1 MLPILAMA
9 ATSSSAAHSGGGG
22 PPVTSL
28 RRAAGHDNPAMLQ
41 ELLARLS
48 PTAEEI
54 NRDVDESGRSAL
66 HHACWRGSIDNVH
79 ALLDLG
85 VDMHAW
91 STGLHSYGKT
101 PIFYALTM
109 CRDNV
114 VEALLERGAKVRI
127 LNNKGQS
134 VLSLA
139 SSHLSAG
146 VVAAVEDAEAREL
159 ELTAEWRARLDALP
173 ADARPKVLPGGW
185 LDFWSSHPDGEQY
198 GDLDP
203 RFLASGHLNLESL
216 LAQGGKQTPYAINPT
231 SHEGRRIKKHLPGRR
246 GPPGSSKKAAGAAA
260 ERSSSSSPAAK
271 AAVESATSHEEL
283 AAAIDEAVAPLED
296 LLSGR
301 HGGDGD
307 GDAAA
312 TAAALSPVLISAA
325 ADLLVG
331 TLRTR
336 IKGSW
341 LKPAALRIGRAGGRE
356 ASELLQR
363 AAMVEGEEE
372 GEGHEYEGGGRGP
385 AGVAALRRRLLL
397 AAAAAPSEE
406 EEANALVLAAARE
419 SERKAAHEAVQRAA
433 EAAEARR
440 VERVARLTPQEA
452 SAPHPVEFISDV
464 AGLERVRAAVAG
476 AGRVG
481 IDTEWADGESGRVSD
496 AVVATI
502 QLALDTERAV
512 FVIDALVGADR
523 GGDYATTL
531 DALLRH
537 MLLPEARDGRCADD
551 AALPPLLPV
560 GFAFTADSKKLA
572 RYLAGVGGGDETEL
586 STAILGATVDV
597 QRLAQKCGLGS
608 YKRSPSLHATCEHW
622 LRLRVAKEEQCSE
635 WADRPLR
642 PEQLEYAALDASVC
656 LTLLEAM
663 EADWGTDVEA
673 PPLYALRLC

>member
-9 ATSSSAAHSGGGG
+9 ATSSSAALSGGGG

-216 LAQGGKQTPYAINPT
+216 LAQGGKQTPHAINPT

-301 HGGDGD
+301 HGGDGE

-312 TAAALSPVLISAA
+312 AAAALSPVLISAA

-372 GEGHEYEGGGRGP
+372 GRATSTKAAGEGRRASRRSAAACCSPPPPRPPKRRRQTRWCLPPRGVGAQGGARGGSAGGRGGRGAASGTRCAP
-385 AGVAALRRRLLL
+385 DAAGGER
-397 AAAAAPSEE
+397 AAP
-406 EEANALVLAAARE
+406 
-419 SERKAAHEAVQRAA
+419 
-433 EAAEARR
+433 RR
-440 VERVARLTPQEA
+440 VHQRRGGAGARA
-452 SAPHPVEFISDV
+452 
-464 AGLERVRAAVAG
+464 RAAVAG

-537 MLLPEARDGRCADD
+537 MLLPKAWDGRCADD
-551 AALPPLLPV
+551 TALPPLLPV

-622 LRLRVAKEEQCSE
+622 LRLRVAKEEQCSSGPTG
-635 WADRPLR
+635 RCGPSSSSTPR
-642 PEQLEYAALDASVC
+642 SMRAS
-656 LTLLEAM
+656 A
-663 EADWGTDVEA
+663 
-673 PPLYALRLC
+673 